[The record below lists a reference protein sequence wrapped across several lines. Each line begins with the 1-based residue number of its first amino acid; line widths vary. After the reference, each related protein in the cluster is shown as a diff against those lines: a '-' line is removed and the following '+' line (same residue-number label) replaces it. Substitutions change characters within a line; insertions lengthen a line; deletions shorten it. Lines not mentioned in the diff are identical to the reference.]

1 MKVVVAGGGTSGH
14 VLPAIAIAEA
24 LVDRGCRRDDVHYVG
39 ARRGVE
45 TRLVPPTGFPHTFF
59 EVVGLRRS
67 WSLGALGNNLR
78 FLPLLIG
85 AVRSARRLLRSERP
99 DAVVS
104 VGGYASLPAVVAAR
118 LGRIPVVVVS
128 YDRRP
133 GRASRLTARWAAV
146 SATAFPGS
154 DLPRAV
160 HCGAPV
166 RRSIRGVDRRR
177 DRAAARRELGV
188 ADHQFLVVAMGGSL
202 GSAVV
207 NSAVEAFV
215 RQWSSDDSLVVLHV
229 VGDRFMSASLER
241 NHDLVDSRYGV
252 DHRVDYRVVGY
263 VDRMESIYAAADLF
277 VGRGGAGTVAEVA
290 TVGVPAVLVP
300 WKDAADDHQTENVRW
315 LVESGGAESLTDA
328 EAPTRLAGLIDELR
342 RDESRRVELGD
353 RAYDLGRLNRE
364 GAVADVVVAVA
375 ERGAT
380 RG

>member
-1 MKVVVAGGGTSGH
+1 MKIVVTGGGTSGH

-24 LVDRGCRRDDVHYVG
+24 LVDRGCRRDDVRYVG

-67 WSLGALGNNLR
+67 WSFGALRNNLR
-78 FLPLLIG
+78 FLPLLG
-85 AVRSARRLLRSERP
+85 RAVVSARRMFRSERP

-104 VGGYASLPAVVAAR
+104 VGGYASLPAVLTAR
-118 LGRIPVVVVS
+118 MQRIPIVVVS

-133 GRASRLTARWAAV
+133 GRASRITARWAAV
-146 SATAFPGS
+146 SATAFPES
-154 DLPRAV
+154 PLPRAV

-166 RRSIRGVDRRR
+166 RRSIRLVDRRR
-177 DRAAARRELGV
+177 DRATARRELGI

-215 RQWSSDDSLVVLHV
+215 RQWASDDSLVVLHV
-229 VGDRFMSASLER
+229 VGDRFMSDSLER
-241 NHDLVDSRYGV
+241 NRDLVDSGEG
-252 DHRVDYRVVGY
+252 VDYRVVGY
-263 VDRMESIYAAADLF
+263 VDRMESMYAAADLF

-290 TVGVPAVLVP
+290 TVGVPSVLVP

-315 LVESGGAESLTDA
+315 LVEAGGAESLTDDR
-328 EAPTRLAGLIDELR
+328 APTGLPGLIDDLR
-342 RDESRRVELGD
+342 RDESRRSTLGA
-353 RAYDLGRLNRE
+353 RAFDLGRLNRE
-364 GAVADVVVAVA
+364 GALADVVVAAA
-375 ERGAT
+375 ERGSPRA
-380 RG
+380 